1 MVAVPI
7 LALLNPILAPVPQ
20 LLTVLPLTVAMAW
33 SERHAIDVR
42 GLAWLLAGRVP
53 GAAIGVVLL
62 AFATQQFLDF
72 FIGLV
77 VLAAVATLSLG
88 LTVRIN
94 RGTQF
99 GAGIASGAT
108 SLVASIGGPPT
119 ALLYSRETAPTIR
132 ATLAAVFT
140 IGVAFT
146 VVVRFVT
153 GNVAQSDLA
162 VAVALFPAVLV
173 GWLVSTRYRDR
184 LSQHRVRLGV
194 LAISG
199 AAALGLIIRAIAG

>member
-1 MVAVPI
+1 
-7 LALLNPILAPVPQ
+7 
-20 LLTVLPLTVAMAW
+20 
-33 SERHAIDVR
+33 
-42 GLAWLLAGRVP
+42 
-53 GAAIGVVLL
+53 
-62 AFATQQFLDF
+62 
-72 FIGLV
+72 
-77 VLAAVATLSLG
+77 
-88 LTVRIN
+88 
-94 RGTQF
+94 
-99 GAGIASGAT
+99 
-108 SLVASIGGPPT
+108 
-119 ALLYSRETAPTIR
+119 LLYSRETAPTIR

-194 LAISG
+194 LALSG